1 VLAELG
7 ASQMVKGF
15 CAVVLVAAMLVSVA
29 AADFDSADAA
39 YERGDYKTAFVEFK
53 ALADQGNA
61 DAQYMLGNM
70 YVLGNGVPQDSS
82 EAKMWYQRAD
92 EQGHPSAWLVLHR
105 YDKQSKE
112 PDASTDF
119 IRWRL
124 RQLEKKSND
133 PNASFLSNGWNSF
146 IAGFCKVEFV
156 CYAGDPN
163 WLGWIVLG
171 FGLIVIAHIMSLFNS

>member
-1 VLAELG
+1 
-7 ASQMVKGF
+7 MMKGF
-15 CAVVLVAAMLVSVA
+15 CAAVLVAATLMSVA
-29 AADFDSADAA
+29 SADWDSADAA

-53 ALADQGNA
+53 ALADQG
-61 DAQYMLGNM
+61 DAEAQFFLGHM
-70 YVLGNGVPQDSS
+70 YVYGRGVPEDAA
-82 EAKMWYQRAD
+82 EAVKWYRLAAD
-92 EQGHPSAWLVLHR
+92 QGHPPAWLVLHR

-119 IRWRL
+119 IQWRL
-124 RQLEKKSND
+124 RQLEKESND

-163 WLGWIVLG
+163 WLGWVVLG
-171 FGLIVIAHIMSLFNS
+171 FGLIVIARIISLFNS